1 MLRDKSLKNK
11 KRRRETLRKTKNN
24 QSMTISQQRVRV
36 LLLRLRPSSKSER
49 TLKSNWVM
57 QSIKQSKRVQ
67 TFWMLVWS
75 FWEAKSMRRK
85 VITVTLDMT
94 SPQRLRKSL
103 LLRSWKSRNRSPKR
117 PKSWVT
123 ISRTLKSS
131 EWTCW
136 TRACRSSKTPIQNS
150 KKNSS
155 PHNLLSPQQPSP
167 LSMNNHKSLLPI

>member
-67 TFWMLVWS
+67 TF
-75 FWEAKSMRRK
+75 
-85 VITVTLDMT
+85 
-94 SPQRLRKSL
+94 
-103 LLRSWKSRNRSPKR
+103 
-117 PKSWVT
+117 
-123 ISRTLKSS
+123 
-131 EWTCW
+131 
-136 TRACRSSKTPIQNS
+136 
-150 KKNSS
+150 
-155 PHNLLSPQQPSP
+155 
-167 LSMNNHKSLLPI
+167 